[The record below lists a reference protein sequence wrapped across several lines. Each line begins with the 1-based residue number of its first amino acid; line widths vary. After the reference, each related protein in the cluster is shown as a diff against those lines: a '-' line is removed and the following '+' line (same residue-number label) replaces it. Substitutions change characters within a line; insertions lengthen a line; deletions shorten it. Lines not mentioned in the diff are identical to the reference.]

1 MLLYIFFGVGIC
13 IISVIFRLAS
23 SLGLTIPLAY
33 GLIAPTL
40 FYDWFHS
47 HQQLAEGIGWA
58 LLTLVAACWLISLIR
73 KIIGIVQKHRDA
85 EIEDMI
91 LLHRIKNGQS
101 VDVN

>member
-33 GLIAPTL
+33 ALIAPTL

-47 HQQLAEGIGWA
+47 NQQLAEGIGWA
-58 LLTLVAACWLISLIR
+58 LLTLVAICWIISLIR
-73 KIIGIVQKHRDA
+73 KIASLVQMHRDA

-91 LLHRIKNGQS
+91 LLHRIKNGQPI
-101 VDVN
+101 DIN